1 MLKLGEYMQANVQ
14 QQEQQ
19 LRARILTMLEKP
31 PTQPGSL
38 SAPKEDK
45 ILEWT
50 LFKIYE
56 QMQQINENIASIARK
71 IK

>member
-1 MLKLGEYMQANVQ
+1 MQPNFQ

-19 LRARILTMLEKP
+19 LRGKIIGMLENP
-31 PTQPGSL
+31 PSQPGGL
-38 SAPKEDK
+38 SIPKEDK

-56 QMQQINENIASIARK
+56 QMQEINRNITSLVAGINRRPPS
-71 IK
+71 

>member
-1 MLKLGEYMQANVQ
+1 MQANIQ

-19 LRARILTMLEKP
+19 LRARILGMLERP
-31 PTQPGSL
+31 TTTQPGSL

-56 QMQQINENIASIARK
+56 QMQEISTNIASIAHK
-71 IK
+71 LK

>member
-1 MLKLGEYMQANVQ
+1 MQANARELQ
-14 QQEQQ
+14 QQ
-19 LRARILTMLEKP
+19 LHGKILGRLEAP
-31 PTQPGSL
+31 SSQPG
-38 SAPKEDK
+38 APNIPKEDK

-56 QMQQINENIASIARK
+56 QMQEINRNIASIAHK

>member
-1 MLKLGEYMQANVQ
+1 MQANIQ

-19 LRARILTMLEKP
+19 LRARILGMLENP
-31 PTQPGSL
+31 STQPGGL
-38 SAPKEDK
+38 GTPKEDK

-56 QMQQINENIASIARK
+56 QMQDINRNISLISTRLK
-71 IK
+71 

>member
-1 MLKLGEYMQANVQ
+1 MQPNFQ

-19 LRARILTMLEKP
+19 LRARILGMLERSTT
-31 PTQPGSL
+31 TQPGGL
-38 SAPKEDK
+38 GTPKEDK

-56 QMQQINENIASIARK
+56 QMQEINRNMVSIAHK
-71 IK
+71 LK